1 VVSEREKKK
10 KSRLT
15 AFLEA
20 PLASSSKTQLVP
32 VEVEGCGRVLVNVGV
47 AEPPA
52 SPKATPSKGRRS
64 RKKKKGGVDAR
75 GDKDG
80 VITPSEAKVDGPNW
94 PDAQF
99 PWGLKVAR
107 MENPE
112 EEERL
117 RHIENFLDR
126 DTDEEEGE
134 EGSPSPVRSSAEE
147 IRGGREKTVCPLD
160 YYSEAKRGVEC
171 TTSSVVRSD
180 PADARTALLS
190 KRSVR
195 ELSQGLLR
203 RRNAGGDGGGGERV
217 CICNEPDNERDLVQC
232 DGCQIWYHLDCIGI
246 ESMSEL
252 GREEDPW
259 FCVNCAEVRTPPPV
273 MLSLSEPTLV
283 PTDDKVNVD
292 AGYYDPLFFQAG
304 LHPSPVTPWTRS
316 HRMPRTPPRS
326 HTGPYFSSGSS
337 WDEAASRAGPHT
349 PLFPSSQ
356 EVRVYT
362 TPTLES
368 PFDPTSTPSRG
379 IKFGAPF
386 ATPKWRSQDP
396 FHTPTRPAGI
406 PFGRQF
412 APHLSKEDT
421 STSLT
426 RDFTP
431 VVRNLADSG
440 RVQQSPLAG
449 KRSRLSTSQDARRS

>member
-1 VVSEREKKK
+1 M
-10 KSRLT
+10 
-15 AFLEA
+15 
-20 PLASSSKTQLVP
+20 ASSSKTQLVP
-32 VEVEGCGRVLVNVGV
+32 VEVEGCGRVLINVDA

-52 SPKATPSKGRRS
+52 SPKPTPSKGRRS
-64 RKKKKGGVDAR
+64 RKKKKAGVDGR

-80 VITPSEAKVDGPNW
+80 VITPAEAKVDGPNW

-99 PWGLKVAR
+99 PWGCRVAQGG

-134 EGSPSPVRSSAEE
+134 EGASSRVRSSAEE
-147 IRGGREKTVCPLD
+147 IRGGREKMCPLV
-160 YYSEAKRGVEC
+160 YYSEAREMDST
-171 TTSSVVRSD
+171 TTSVVPSD

-195 ELSQGLLR
+195 ELSQRLLR
-203 RRNAGGDGGGGERV
+203 RRNAGGDGSGV

-232 DGCQIWYHLDCIGI
+232 DGCQVWYHLDCIGI
-246 ESMSEL
+246 ESTSEL

-259 FCVNCAEVRTPPPV
+259 FCADCAEVRTPPPV
-273 MLSLSEPTLV
+273 MFSLPEPTLV
-283 PTDDKVNVD
+283 PTDDKLNVD
-292 AGYYDPLFFQAG
+292 AGYDPLFFQAG
-304 LHPSPVTPWTRS
+304 LHPSPVTPWTSS

-349 PLFPSSQ
+349 PQFPSSQ
-356 EVRVYT
+356 DVRVYT

-386 ATPKWRSQDP
+386 ATPKNGLWRSQDL

-406 PFGRQF
+406 AFGRQF
-412 APHLSKEDT
+412 AQYPSKDDT
-421 STSLT
+421 SVAALASSNSLA

-431 VVRNLADSG
+431 VVRNLMDSG
-440 RVQQSPLAG
+440 RVLQSPLAG
-449 KRSRLSTSQDARRS
+449 KRSRHGADARLSMSRADTKQDARRS